1 MVSLSDTE
9 KIAKSVG
16 AERVSD
22 SFKKKLKEILEN
34 YGKELSKKSIKF
46 ASYKGRMTIRSED
59 LENALR

>member
-1 MVSLSDTE
+1 MVSLSDAE

-16 AERVSD
+16 ANRVSD
-22 SFKKKLKEILEN
+22 SFKKKMKQILED